1 MFSSNKRKSTS
12 SKSAIA
18 PQVQNNI
25 PSARTTITTT
35 TTKAPS
41 LNAPKQEPIA
51 DDLKLPDSDDDSAND
66 NNFDRDLLKPPNNI
80 KESPSLSTLKSSS
93 KNSLDEKIILSSTSK
108 PLATKPIKSS
118 SLPIKINQSNHNE
131 SSLNPK
137 NDPIISSSTNP
148 PISSHVESKIRRS
161 RSSTIHN
168 SKISSEFNSKTSSE
182 SNFKNP
188 SNPKISSESKG
199 RGSVIGESPTKI
211 PQKHKRTGSAPIL
224 NVPSISTSMINNL
237 NKITSSK
244 SMVDL
249 NVFEAKID
257 KETPKQYLDR
267 MMYSV
272 SRSKLV
278 TILTQKADNFHQSAL
293 KAYME
298 IFEFEKVPIDL
309 ALRKLLMECS
319 LPKETQQID
328 RVMEAFA
335 KSYHESNPDLFPSAD
350 TPYMLA
356 FSLLMLHTDVYN
368 KSVKQKMTK
377 EEFVKNTR
385 IDGVNSE
392 ILEHRQM
399 RLFSSKERRKST
411 RFKNDPYWV
420 IQTKSPTEFKPKIK
434 DIVPTEN
441 PYSYMGTLPALDI
454 TNLHRV
460 FSTSNTIRIT
470 GVKNRHK
477 SHTFKDTSGSFQST
491 NDDGAFLLNI
501 TKCGKLGRKI
511 DLVDGKRKSSFIR
524 HWKIY
529 GKSTLPILKPDVILM
544 TSDSV
549 AVYDK
554 NYKKHKNV
562 FRLVCPKGHQYLFK
576 AENED
581 EMNDWI
587 SKINYAATFK
597 TAGLKMRNIRN
608 PNIGHLRR

>member
-18 PQVQNNI
+18 PQVQNNN
-25 PSARTTITTT
+25 PSARTTITT

-51 DDLKLPDSDDDSAND
+51 DDLKLPDSDDDSAN
-66 NNFDRDLLKPPNNI
+66 NKNFDRDLLKPSYHI
-80 KESPSLSTLKSSS
+80 KDSPSLSTLKSSS
-93 KNSLDEKIILSSTSK
+93 KSSLDGKINLSTTSK
-108 PLATKPIKSS
+108 PSATKPTKSS

-137 NDPIISSSTNP
+137 NDPIPSSSTNP
-148 PISSHVESKIRRS
+148 PISSHVGSKTRRS

-168 SKISSEFNSKTSSE
+168 SKIPSEFNSKISSE
-182 SNFKNP
+182 SNFKIP

-211 PQKHKRTGSAPIL
+211 SQKHKRTGSAPIL
-224 NVPSISTSMINNL
+224 NAPSISMSMINNL

-267 MMYSV
+267 MLYSV

-335 KSYHESNPDLFPSAD
+335 KSYHESNPDLFPSA
-350 TPYMLA
+350 
-356 FSLLMLHTDVYN
+356 
-368 KSVKQKMTK
+368 
-377 EEFVKNTR
+377 
-385 IDGVNSE
+385 
-392 ILEHRQM
+392 
-399 RLFSSKERRKST
+399 
-411 RFKNDPYWV
+411 
-420 IQTKSPTEFKPKIK
+420 
-434 DIVPTEN
+434 
-441 PYSYMGTLPALDI
+441 
-454 TNLHRV
+454 
-460 FSTSNTIRIT
+460 
-470 GVKNRHK
+470 
-477 SHTFKDTSGSFQST
+477 
-491 NDDGAFLLNI
+491 
-501 TKCGKLGRKI
+501 
-511 DLVDGKRKSSFIR
+511 
-524 HWKIY
+524 
-529 GKSTLPILKPDVILM
+529 
-544 TSDSV
+544 
-549 AVYDK
+549 
-554 NYKKHKNV
+554 
-562 FRLVCPKGHQYLFK
+562 
-576 AENED
+576 
-581 EMNDWI
+581 
-587 SKINYAATFK
+587 
-597 TAGLKMRNIRN
+597 
-608 PNIGHLRR
+608 